1 MHFKISEKILTQ
13 AVMSFMIAPESRLI
27 FQMKLI
33 FLI

>member
-13 AVMSFMIAPESRLI
+13 AVMSFMIAPESHLI